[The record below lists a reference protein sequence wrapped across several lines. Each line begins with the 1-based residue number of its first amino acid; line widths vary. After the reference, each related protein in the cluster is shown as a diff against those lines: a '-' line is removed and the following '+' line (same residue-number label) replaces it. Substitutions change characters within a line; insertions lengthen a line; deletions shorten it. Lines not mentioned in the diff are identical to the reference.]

1 MASGSV
7 QGLTVWVKLR
17 LPQNNDVV
25 YGVVQDLVAGSHLAL
40 RDGMASSCRHMKGEL
55 IFD

>member
-17 LPQNNDVV
+17 QPQNNDIV
-25 YGVVQDLVAGSHLAL
+25 YGIVQDLVAGSHLTL
-40 RDGMASSCRHMKGEL
+40 KDGMEL
-55 IFD
+55 QNVVI